1 MNFFFFFPH
10 GKIALLQGM
19 KVWGRRG
26 WGGCGRAAEPKF
38 GINCGC
44 VFFSKNLTFIFM
56 KLGKDPLPPSLA
68 SPRRQPRATC
78 NLWNVN
84 VHHSPTFI
92 WLAVCFCRVWIR
104 GVCTKTSVNHS
115 RLSSSQGHIITA
127 INKRMIAAGVNQP
140 RWFLCSSEI
149 ECIFPYYSSFILS
162 ISQT

>member
-1 MNFFFFFPH
+1 MAVRSLSAALIVQKHMELFSLPDRFFADVNEFLFFFPH

-68 SPRRQPRATC
+68 SPPP
-78 NLWNVN
+78 
-84 VHHSPTFI
+84 S
-92 WLAVCFCRVWIR
+92 
-104 GVCTKTSVNHS
+104 
-115 RLSSSQGHIITA
+115 
-127 INKRMIAAGVNQP
+127 AAGYV
-140 RWFLCSSEI
+140 
-149 ECIFPYYSSFILS
+149 
-162 ISQT
+162 